1 MPNWR
6 ELVIKAA
13 HNEPDYRLIFNP
25 PASTD
30 RLLAAQKHL
39 RITFPEDL
47 QNFLLTFNGVGET
60 IASEP
65 TDSIIFPIVYSL
77 DRLIDENVSF
87 RQNLDVQHSHNFGR
101 AERLLLFSDILT
113 ADYIAYGMTD
123 DGIPDG
129 RIVFYD
135 HEVVETRQ
143 IATTLEEFFAVW
155 ASRKI

>member
-25 PASTD
+25 PASID
-30 RLLAAQKHL
+30 MLLAAQKQL
-39 RITFPEDL
+39 GITFPEDL

-77 DRLIDENVSF
+77 DRLIDENISF
-87 RQNLDVQHSHNFGR
+87 RRNLDVQHSHNFGR
-101 AERLLLFSDILT
+101 GERILLFSDILT
-113 ADYIAYGMTD
+113 GDYIAYGITD
-123 DGIPDG
+123 DGMPDST
-129 RIVFYD
+129 IVFYD
-135 HEVVETRQ
+135 HEVVEIRQ
-143 IATTLEEFFAVW
+143 IATSLEEFFAVW